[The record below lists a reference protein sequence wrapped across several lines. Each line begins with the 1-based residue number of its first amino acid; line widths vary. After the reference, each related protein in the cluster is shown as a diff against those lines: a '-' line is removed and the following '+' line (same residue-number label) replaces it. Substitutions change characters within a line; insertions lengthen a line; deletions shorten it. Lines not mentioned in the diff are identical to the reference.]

1 MCGIIA
7 VLRRRSDRVP
17 PTTAELISLL
27 EGAAVDIGSASDD
40 DLLGVLDAW
49 ASVVHRQLD
58 A

>member
-27 EGAAVDIGSASDD
+27 EGAAVDI
-40 DLLGVLDAW
+40 DAGL
-49 ASVVHRQLD
+49 RR
-58 A
+58 